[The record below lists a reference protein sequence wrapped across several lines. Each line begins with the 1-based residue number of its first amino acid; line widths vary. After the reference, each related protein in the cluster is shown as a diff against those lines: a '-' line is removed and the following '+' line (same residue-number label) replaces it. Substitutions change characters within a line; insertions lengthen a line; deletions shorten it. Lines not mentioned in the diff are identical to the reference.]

1 MMTRVNYHDRQSA
14 NFFKCSLTGE
24 LLRFTA
30 DHAWNVVGSLTDF
43 RSDDDTECPVFF
55 NGAPVEGYYLSD
67 SVGQREYSELTKPAK
82 PARPSKAEI
91 NGNACNYAEKQLREL
106 VQALSTDRAVKQS
119 DKTFSH
125 DYVADI
131 MDRLNGIRKD
141 LRTREGTMGY
151 GKLK

>member
-1 MMTRVNYHDRQSA
+1 MNRVNYQDRQSA
-14 NFFKCSLTGE
+14 KFFKCSLTGE
-24 LLRFTA
+24 LLRFTE
-30 DHAWNVVGSLTDF
+30 HYTWNVVGSLTDF

-67 SVGQREYSELTKPAK
+67 SVGQREYNELTKPAK
-82 PARPSKAEI
+82 PARPSRAEI

-119 DKTFSH
+119 DKTFPH

-131 MDRLNGIRKD
+131 MDRLNSIRAD
-141 LRTREGTMGY
+141 IRTREGTMGF